1 MPRRVRR
8 IARVRLARSV
18 RRILVA
24 PLVLLVLGVVAITA
38 GLALVGD
45 VAGLAMAGAGAVA
58 VAVSPFLAL
67 IPLTVRLDVE
77 QATVRVTWLTGRQV
91 YGLAPG
97 VVTRVHLRGPNASR
111 LRARFGI
118 GWALGPGKLRG
129 EERIHVVRLAPTT
142 TAILVPTDRGRLAVA
157 PADEQE
163 LLDALSRAAQAR
175 ARAAELA
182 RAVPAAGSEPLV
194 TPVAPPVTAQPGV
207 MTGIERALLE
217 ERVRLSREPEAGAV
231 DSLASASSAAEPPA
245 PTTDTAAEP
254 VRGRPRRQGRLR
266 LLRRPGAAAVLPLL
280 PLAGAAGAWAV
291 GLSVGRMPTPG
302 TDLGRLTALGLVLV
316 GPATTIGA
324 ILAAAWWPRI
334 SGVVVIVGLVGC
346 AFIARALLGPLN

>member
-24 PLVLLVLGVVAITA
+24 PMVLLIAGGAAIGG

-45 VAGLAMAGAGAVA
+45 AAGLAIAGAGAVA
-58 VAVSPFLAL
+58 VAVAPFMAL

-77 QATVRVTWLTGRQV
+77 QAAVRVTWLTGRQV

-111 LRARFGI
+111 MRARFGI
-118 GWALGPGKLRG
+118 GWALGPAKLRG
-129 EERIHVVRLAPTT
+129 EEPIHVVRLAPTP
-142 TAILVPTDRGRLAVA
+142 TAILVPTDRGRLAIA

-182 RAVPAAGSEPLV
+182 RSVPAAGSQPAV
-194 TPVAPPVTAQPGV
+194 TPLAVPITAEPSV
-207 MTGIERALLE
+207 MTGIQRAMLE
-217 ERVRLSREPEAGAV
+217 ERRPSEGGDGHPAASAAGAGTHSG
-231 DSLASASSAAEPPA
+231 DAAPSTAASAAAA
-245 PTTDTAAEP
+245 
-254 VRGRPRRQGRLR
+254 GQRPRRRRGLR
-266 LLRRPGAAAVLPLL
+266 LLRRPGPAAVLPLL

-324 ILAAAWWPRI
+324 ILAHAWWPRI
-334 SGVVVIVGLVGC
+334 AGVVVAVGLIGC
-346 AFIARALLGPLN
+346 AFIARALLGPLD